1 MVAGRSFKGL
11 TETYFIL
18 GDIEKIL
25 SANGFTESVS
35 RPLNTNNNLDY
46 SLIDNKSIRILNR
59 LCGYL
64 MRH

>member
-11 TETYFIL
+11 ADTYFVL

-25 SANGFTESVS
+25 SANGYVDSVS
-35 RPLNTNNNLDY
+35 RPQNSNNIDY

-59 LCGYL
+59 LRGYL